1 MLNSGSG
8 DTISEDRI
16 EKIARKYAV
25 KNALDYGKAKI
36 GNVINKLFS
45 EVRPSGETGAE
56 KIREIVEEVVSE
68 VNSLSREELEREAAN
83 YVYAEREE
91 RTGLP
96 KLDWATESTKINTR
110 FAPNPS
116 GFLHIGHAKVA
127 ILCDEYSKMYSGSF
141 FVRFEDTDPKTKPP
155 IPEAYKAIIDD
166 LNWLE
171 CGISG
176 IFRQSERMELYYRYA
191 KELIHD
197 GHAYVCTCIP
207 EVMKRNRADGRE
219 CACRTN
225 SPAANMEMWE
235 RMLSSYKEGEA
246 VLRLKT
252 DMEHPNPSVRDWIM
266 MRVIEAEHPITK
278 GKYRAW
284 PLYNFA
290 SAIDD
295 HEMEINLVIR
305 GIEHEVNGVKQ
316 AYLYSAIGAKQPHTI
331 EVGVLKVKGT
341 LSHKSDII
349 KAIKSGELS
358 GWDDPRTPT
367 VAGFRNKGVPPKAI
381 RDYVIGSGIGKNPS
395 YLDMA
400 KLSALGRKIGGTGV

>member
-1 MLNSGSG
+1 ML
-8 DTISEDRI
+8 DDELIR
-16 EKIARKYAV
+16 KAARKFAV
-25 KNALDYGKAKI
+25 KNALDYGKAVPE
-36 GNVINKLFS
+36 NVMNKLF
-45 EVRPSGETGAE
+45 AE
-56 KIREIVEEVVSE
+56 FASKEIGSDRIRKMVGTVVAE
-68 VNSLSREELEREAAN
+68 VNSLTKEELEEESAH
-83 YVYAEREE
+83 YVYPEKAE

-96 KLDWATESTKINTR
+96 KLSWVTESIKVNTR

-127 ILCDEYSKMYSGSF
+127 ILCDEYAKMYNGSF

-166 LNWLE
+166 LNWLG
-171 CGISG
+171 CSISG
-176 IFRQSERMELYYRYA
+176 IFRQSERMELYYKYA
-191 KELIHD
+191 KRLILD
-197 GHAYVCTCIP
+197 GHAYVCTCDSEI
-207 EVMKRNRADGRE
+207 MRKNRAEGRA
-219 CACRTN
+219 CACRSN
-225 SPAANMEMWE
+225 STAVNTELWE
-235 RMLSSYKEGEA
+235 KMLSSYKEGEA

-252 DMEHPNPSVRDWIM
+252 DMSHPNPSVRDWIM

-278 GKYRAW
+278 GRYRAW

-295 HEMEINLVIR
+295 HEMGINLVIR

-316 AYLYSAIGAKQPHTI
+316 AYLYSAIGEAQPHTI
-331 EVGVLKVKGT
+331 EVGVLKVKGM
-341 LSHKSDII
+341 LAHKSDII

-367 VAGFRNKGVPPKAI
+367 IAGFRNNGIPPKAI
-381 RDYVIGSGIGKNPS
+381 RNYVVSSGTGKNPS

-400 KLSALGRKIGGTGV
+400 KLSALGRKLG